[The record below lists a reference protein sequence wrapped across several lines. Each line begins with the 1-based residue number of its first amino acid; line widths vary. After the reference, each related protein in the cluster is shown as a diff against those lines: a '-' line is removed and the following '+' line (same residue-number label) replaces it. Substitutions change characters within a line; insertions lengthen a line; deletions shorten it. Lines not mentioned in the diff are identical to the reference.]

1 MLGGTGLALNVACT
15 STTPPPAVPSPPVAV
30 VAPPQEE
37 VQRRPS
43 HVPPRPA
50 HKPAGQMASLPPSDG
65 APAVEPGET
74 VAPAGPEAVGA
85 PPANTPPV
93 DGNFDRLHGLDAA
106 GTVALLGEPRQRA
119 ESPPAVL
126 WRYAS
131 RDCELDVYFYL
142 DLQSRVMRVLHY
154 EVRNHDDGAE
164 RTQPQCYR
172 ELVAE
177 RRAESAGS
185 ADRPR

>member
-1 MLGGTGLALNVACT
+1 LPPAESELGAVDGAE
-15 STTPPPAVPSPPVAV
+15 TTPAPVPAP
-30 VAPPQEE
+30 E
-37 VQRRPS
+37 
-43 HVPPRPA
+43 
-50 HKPAGQMASLPPSDG
+50 AGSEAK
-65 APAVEPGET
+65 AEPGAT
-74 VAPAGPEAVGA
+74 AAKPD
-85 PPANTPPV
+85 

-177 RRAESAGS
+177 RRAESGGG